1 VHDIFETPR
10 ALSTSDIKEQEL
22 RYMEAVVRAKKAG
35 FDAVELH
42 CAHGYLINQ
51 FLSPNSNHRTD
62 EYGGD
67 LKNRAR
73 FLLETIA
80 EIKKAVGNAYPIICR
95 INGDEPRIENGSTV
109 KDAQE
114 IAKLCQDAGVA
125 AIDVSCL
132 AGPDN
137 TFSPM
142 VAKKKGFLLD
152 LAAAVKK
159 AVTIP
164 VMAVYR
170 LTPEV
175 AEQAINE
182 GKADIAI
189 IGRGLLADPE
199 MPNKVARGKMN
210 EVTPC
215 IVCNTCQYN
224 LLSADDNIKCRV
236 NPAAGKERD
245 MAVARAKK
253 TKKIAVVGG
262 GPAGLEAAIVA
273 ARRGHKVTLFEKEKT
288 LGGQLIIAAVPP
300 HKEILVEL
308 IDSLSNQAK
317 GAGVNIILG
326 DEATAMEIH
335 SIAPDEIVLA
345 TGILPF
351 VPDIRGV
358 HSPNVVSADDVLAG
372 KATVGNRVIVLGGEL
387 VGCETA
393 EMLAGKGKKVTI
405 TRRGPEMAVGL
416 SPMNRASLLGRLQVA
431 GVTMMPSV
439 IYNEI
444 TSEGLKVIDKDGKMQ
459 TLPADT
465 IVLAAGYQPN
475 TKLFDVLNDRTG
487 KVHCIGDCQKPRSL
501 LEAMIE
507 GHGIGRSM

>member
-1 VHDIFETPR
+1 
-10 ALSTSDIKEQEL
+10 
-22 RYMEAVVRAKKAG
+22 M
-35 FDAVELH
+35 
-42 CAHGYLINQ
+42 
-51 FLSPNSNHRTD
+51 
-62 EYGGD
+62 
-67 LKNRAR
+67 
-73 FLLETIA
+73 
-80 EIKKAVGNAYPIICR
+80 
-95 INGDEPRIENGSTV
+95 
-109 KDAQE
+109 
-114 IAKLCQDAGVA
+114 CQDSGVVA
-125 AIDVSCL
+125 VDVSCL

-175 AEQAINE
+175 AEQAIND
-182 GKADIAI
+182 GKADIAV

-199 MPNKVARGKMN
+199 MPNKVARGKAN

-224 LLSADDNIKCRV
+224 LLSPDDSIKCRV

-245 MAVARAKK
+245 MAVTRARKPKK
-253 TKKIAVVGG
+253 VTIVGG
-262 GPAGLEAAIVA
+262 GPAGLEAAIIA
-273 ARRGHKVTLFEKEKT
+273 AKRGHKVTLFEKAKT
-288 LGGQLIIAAVPP
+288 VGGQLIIAAVPP
-300 HKEILVEL
+300 HKEILIEL
-308 IDSLSNQAK
+308 IDSMSNQAK
-317 GAGVNIILG
+317 GAGVNVEVGKDASVLDIN
-326 DEATAMEIH
+326 AT
-335 SIAPDEIVLA
+335 SPDEIVLA

-351 VPDIRGV
+351 VPEIRGV
-358 HSPNVVSADDVLAG
+358 HSPNVFSADDVLAG
-372 KATVGNRVIVLGGEL
+372 KAKVGDRVIVLGGEL

-393 EMLAGKGKKVTI
+393 EMLAEKGKKVTV
-405 TRRGPEMAVGL
+405 TRRSAEMAVGL

-431 GVTMMPSV
+431 GVTMMPGV

-444 TSEGLKVIDKDGKMQ
+444 TSEGLKVIDKEGKMQ
-459 TLPADT
+459 LLPADT

-475 TKLFDVLNDRTG
+475 TRLFDLLNDMSG
-487 KVHCIGDCQKPRSL
+487 KIHLIGDCQKPRSL

-507 GHGIGRSM
+507 GHGIGRTM